1 MWGCATHSQGVHSCH
16 KREGTRVWASLASW
30 CVAMEGAC
38 LHICVP
44 EETAG
49 PLHDVGLHGS
59 ACKYTCGLVCMC
71 VLFKCWA
78 VNAPAVCPGSAKVGV
93 SLGGTGEGLERILSP
108 EQRGEVMGRPWA

>member
-1 MWGCATHSQGVHSCH
+1 MQPAHRVYIPVTSVRAPGSGHPWPW
-16 KREGTRVWASLASW
+16 RE
-30 CVAMEGAC
+30 M

-78 VNAPAVCPGSAKVGV
+78 VNAPAVCPGSAKVGI

-108 EQRGEVMGRPWA
+108 EQRGEVMGQHWA